1 METTDL
7 PGEYNPAH
15 GGSAVARR
23 SLFTLVLLITAN
35 GLAAAQTPA
44 QAGRGGVAPPPE
56 PSPTAPLYRHTG
68 EQYRVYNFPGTGESI
83 PYRLF
88 VPNSWTPDKKMPML
102 VTLRAGNTVDGPYRA
117 GNDLVKQAAQRG
129 YIVVTPMGYRPL
141 SQPYYG
147 SRYPIARVPPS
158 VPAAGW
164 TPQEDERA
172 EQDVLYVIDLVTRE
186 YNVDTARVYLH
197 GQNPSGSGALHLAAK
212 YPERFAAVV
221 ASSAPI
227 VLDAYPFDRLKGA
240 VALLV
245 IHGDQDTNNPIEASQ
260 KMATAAKAAG
270 VDTVYATVPGGTHL
284 EAYLTYASQIFD
296 FLGQHHK

>member
-1 METTDL
+1 MRCGSM
-7 PGEYNPAH
+7 PG
-15 GGSAVARR
+15 R
-23 SLFTLVLLITAN
+23 SPLLIALLMAVLVVGN
-35 GLAAAQTPA
+35 AAFVSAQAPA
-44 QAGRGGVAPPPE
+44 QAGRGGAAPPPPE
-56 PSPTAPLYRHTG
+56 PSPNAPLYRHTG
-68 EQYRVYNFPGTGESI
+68 EQYRIYNFPGTGESI

-88 VPNSWTPDKKMPML
+88 VPTSWTPDKKLTLL

-129 YIVVTPMGYRPL
+129 YIVVTPMGYRGL

-147 SRYPIARVPPS
+147 SRYTIARPNAAA
-158 VPAAGW
+158 PAAGW

-172 EQDVLYVIDLVTRE
+172 EQDVLYVMDLVARE
-186 YNVDTARVYLH
+186 YNVDTSRVYLH
-197 GQNPSGSGALHLAAK
+197 GQNPSGSGALYLAAK

-227 VLDAYPFDRLKGA
+227 VLDTYPFDRIKGKMS
-240 VALLV
+240 VLV
-245 IHGDQDTNNPIEASQ
+245 IHGDQDTVNPIQASQ
-260 KMATAAKAAG
+260 KMADAARAAG

-296 FLGQHHK
+296 FLDSHR

>member
-1 METTDL
+1 MGRIVAAAL
-7 PGEYNPAH
+7 Q
-15 GGSAVARR
+15 SATEDFVIRQ
-23 SLFTLVLLITAN
+23 TLVLIALLVIAA
-35 GLAAAQTPA
+35 GVPSAAQAPA
-44 QAGRGGVAPPPE
+44 QAGRGGAAPPPE

-68 EQYRVYNFPGTGESI
+68 EQYRIYNFPGTGESI

-88 VPNSWTPDKKMPML
+88 VPTSWTPDKKLPML

-129 YIVVTPMGYRPL
+129 YIVVTPMGYRGL

-147 SRYPIARVPPS
+147 SKYPIARTPPS

-172 EQDVLYVIDLVTRE
+172 EQDVLYVIDLVTKE

-212 YPERFAAVV
+212 YPQRFAALVV
-221 ASSAPI
+221 SSGPI
-227 VLDAYPFDRLKGA
+227 VLETYPFERLKGT
-240 VALLV
+240 VALMV

-260 KMATAAKAAG
+260 KMAAAAKAAG

-284 EAYLTYASQIFD
+284 EAYLTYAAQIFD

>member
-1 METTDL
+1 MISRFTDGRARAL
-7 PGEYNPAH
+7 VVAVLLCSSIAQASAQAPAQGGQSGPGRQGGAAPALEPNPA
-15 GGSAVARR
+15 
-23 SLFTLVLLITAN
+23 
-35 GLAAAQTPA
+35 
-44 QAGRGGVAPPPE
+44 
-56 PSPTAPLYRHTG
+56 APLYRHTG

-88 VPNSWTPDKKMPML
+88 VPASWTPDKKLPML

-129 YIVVTPMGYRPL
+129 YIVVTPMGYRGL

-147 SRYPIARVPPS
+147 SRYPVARVPTPS

-172 EQDVLYVIDLVTRE
+172 EQDVLNVIGLVTKE
-186 YNVDTARVYLH
+186 YNVDTTRVYLH

-221 ASSAPI
+221 VSSGPI
-227 VLDAYPFDRLKGA
+227 VFDSYPFATLKA
-240 VALLV
+240 QKIALMV
-245 IHGDQDTNNPIEASQ
+245 IHGDQDTSNPIDASQ
-260 KMATAAKAAG
+260 KMAAAAKAAG

-284 EAYLTYASQIFD
+284 EAYLTYAAQIFD

>member
-1 METTDL
+1 MKRMV
-7 PGEYNPAH
+7 A
-15 GGSAVARR
+15 ARR
-23 SLFTLVLLITAN
+23 ACPVIVAWVAASAM
-35 GLAAAQTPA
+35 LAAQG
-44 QAGRGGVAPPPE
+44 QGGRGGTAAAPE
-56 PSPTAPLYRHTG
+56 PNPNAPLYRHTG
-68 EQYRVYNFPGTGESI
+68 EQYRIYNFPGTGESI

-88 VPNSWTPDKKMPML
+88 VPASWTPDRKLPLL

-129 YIVVTPMGYRPL
+129 YIVVTPMGYRGL

-147 SRYPIARVPPS
+147 SRYPIARTTPS

-172 EQDVLYVIDLVTRE
+172 EQDVLHVMNIVTKE
-186 YNVDTARVYLH
+186 YNVDTTRVYLH
-197 GQNPSGSGALHLAAK
+197 GQNPSGSGAMHLAAK

-221 ASSAPI
+221 VSSAPI
-227 VLDAYPFDRLKGA
+227 VFDGYPFDRLKGA

-245 IHGDQDTNNPIEASQ
+245 IHGDQDTTNPIEASQ
-260 KMATAAKAAG
+260 KMAAAAKAAG
-270 VDTVYATVPGGTHL
+270 VTAAFATVPGGTHL